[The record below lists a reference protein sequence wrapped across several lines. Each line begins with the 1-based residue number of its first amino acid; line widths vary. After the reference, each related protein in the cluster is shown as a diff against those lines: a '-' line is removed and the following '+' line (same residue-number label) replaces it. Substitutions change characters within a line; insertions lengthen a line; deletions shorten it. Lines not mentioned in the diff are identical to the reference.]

1 MNLWLSTPGPDT
13 VACCGCGEKTEVT
26 GASYCGVTMIAGA
39 GTLDCEGPP
48 RGTGD
53 GLTWWEMEN
62 LLLCAIQLHETVMG

>member
-1 MNLWLSTPGPDT
+1 
-13 VACCGCGEKTEVT
+13 
-26 GASYCGVTMIAGA
+26 MIAGA